1 MYVFL
6 IKININSYDYL
17 EFWNLFE
24 KFKEGIYFNLN
35 FIIIIKGQIKIVNE
49 YYKNY
54 YYYLIINFNFYALF
68 M

>member
-1 MYVFL
+1 MIIWNFE
-6 IKININSYDYL
+6 IYL
-17 EFWNLFE
+17 K

-35 FIIIIKGQIKIVNE
+35 LIIIIKGQIKIFNE

-54 YYYLIINFNFYALF
+54 YYYLIINFNFYVLF